1 MSQVIIRCHY
11 FMDSFIAECK
21 GGKFFFD
28 ADIVHRYRFIE
39 PLVFV
44 NDKQR
49 AMEIRLKMWNDPG
62 KPVMLRDKRIKRRIG
77 AESLG
82 NIYTNQKEGRS

>member
-1 MSQVIIRCHY
+1 MSQVIIHCHY

-28 ADIVHRYRFIE
+28 AKIVHQYRFIE
-39 PLVFV
+39 PIVFV
-44 NDKQR
+44 NEKQG
-49 AMEIRLKMWNDPG
+49 AMEVRLKLWNDPS
-62 KPVMLRDKRIKRRIG
+62 KPVMLRDRRIKRIIG

-82 NIYTNQKEGRS
+82 NLN